1 MRIAVLGL
9 GYVGSVTSA
18 CLAKL
23 GHQVIGVD
31 PNEYKVSCLA
41 RGESPIVEK
50 DLGEMIAAAV
60 KDGRLRATTDCIAAV
75 KDADLVLVCVGTP
88 SREDGSLDLDHVV
101 HAAGEV
107 GAALK
112 AHPHPC
118 VVVFRSTML
127 PGSVEGQLVPRL
139 EETSGGRLGRDF
151 GVCYNPEFLREGTAV
166 ADFFAPPITVL
177 GVA

>member
-1 MRIAVLGL
+1 MRIAVFGL

-23 GHQVIGVD
+23 GHHVVGVD
-31 PNEYKVSCLA
+31 PNDYKVGCLS

-50 DLGEMIAAAV
+50 DLGGLIADAAR
-60 KDGRLRATTDCIAAV
+60 DGRLTATTDFVAAV

-88 SREDGSLDLDHVV
+88 SREDGSLDLDHVA

-127 PGSVEGQLVPRL
+127 PGSVETLLVPRL
-139 EETSGGRLGRDF
+139 EAASGGRLGKDF
-151 GVCYNPEFLREGTAV
+151 GVCGLRLGLVATANQG
-166 ADFFAPPITVL
+166 DTS
-177 GVA
+177 